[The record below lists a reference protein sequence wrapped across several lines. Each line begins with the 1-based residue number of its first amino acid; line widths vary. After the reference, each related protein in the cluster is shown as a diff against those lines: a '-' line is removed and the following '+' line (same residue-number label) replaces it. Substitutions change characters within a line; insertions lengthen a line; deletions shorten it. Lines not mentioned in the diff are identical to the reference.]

1 MLVIVLFLY
10 FHFNKN
16 PNLFDPL
23 VGEFSSRRTRLEGL
37 AILLPYIALCYV
49 TGKIPFARFI
59 NVAPGFLYRLAVWGL
74 SILASMFSDLLSVRL
89 WAKDVRDD
97 WEGWDEHDAMD
108 ILAEALLDRMSGE
121 KVALPPSLVDLW
133 RDIDDHRDVTVRWE
147 I

>member
-1 MLVIVLFLY
+1 MLVIAFVLFLY

-16 PNLFDPL
+16 RNLFDPL

-49 TGKIPFARFI
+49 TGTIPFARFI
-59 NVAPGFLYRLAVWGL
+59 SVAPGFLYRLAVWGL

-97 WEGWDEHDAMD
+97 WEDWDERDAID
-108 ILAEALLDRMSGE
+108 ILVEALLDRMSGE

-133 RDIDDHRDVTVRWE
+133 RDIDDHRDVRKT
-147 I
+147 